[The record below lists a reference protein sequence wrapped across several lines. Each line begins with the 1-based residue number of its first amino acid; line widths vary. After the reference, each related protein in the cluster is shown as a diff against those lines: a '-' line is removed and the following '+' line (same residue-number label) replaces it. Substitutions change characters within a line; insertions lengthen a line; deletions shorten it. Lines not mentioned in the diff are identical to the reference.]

1 MLLDGRLMTR
11 PNWDQT
17 WMEMAI
23 SMSKRSRCVNRQV
36 GAVIV
41 TKENRPM
48 AVGYNGPPANWSG
61 AREDVSVQIHF
72 GTRYIEEVTTKNST
86 CGEFC
91 PRGGASKDDRTTSY
105 SNCVSVHAEANA
117 LLFADRRDYEGGT
130 IYVTNPCCWDCAKL
144 VANSGVARVVV
155 QMSEVDGHYDN
166 DASLKFIKE
175 CGIEVD
181 VIEAKNE

>member
-1 MLLDGRLMTR
+1 
-11 PNWDQT
+11 
-17 WMEMAI
+17 MAVAI
-23 SMSKRSRCVNRQV
+23 DMSKRSRCVNRQV

-48 AVGYNGPPANWSG
+48 AVGYNGPPANF
-61 AREDVSVQIHF
+61 DDKNNLIHF
-72 GTRYIEEVTTKNST
+72 ASSNNEYKKLDG
-86 CGEFC
+86 CADFC
-91 PRGGASKDDRTTSY
+91 SRGASSERGTSY

-155 QMSEVDGHYDN
+155 QVSEVDSHYN
-166 DASLKFIKE
+166 NKSSLDFIKG
-175 CGIEVD
+175 CGIKVD
-181 VIEAKNE
+181 TVSSTHD

>member
-1 MLLDGRLMTR
+1 MTR
-11 PNWDQT
+11 PNWDET
-17 WMEMAI
+17 WMAVATA
-23 SMSKRSRCVNRQV
+23 MSKRSKCVNRQV

-48 AVGYNGPPANWSG
+48 AVGYNGAPANFNIKSNLL
-61 AREDVSVQIHF
+61 HF
-72 GTRYIEEVTTKNST
+72 GSEQNLASANNS
-86 CGEFC
+86 CDGFC
-91 PRGGASKDDRTTSY
+91 PRGGSSERGTSY

-144 VANSGVARVVV
+144 VSNSGVSRVVV

-166 DASLKFIKE
+166 DTSLEFIRS
-175 CGIEVD
+175 CGITVD
-181 VIEAKNE
+181 TVSSKNDHD

>member
-1 MLLDGRLMTR
+1 MTTR

-17 WMEMAI
+17 WMAVAV
-23 SMSKRSRCVNRQV
+23 SMSKRSKCVNRQV

-48 AVGYNGPPANWSG
+48 AVGYNGPPANWSDG
-61 AREDVSVQIHF
+61 QERVTVKMQYF
-72 GTRYIEEVTTKNST
+72 GNIYSEEVVESNTT
-86 CGEFC
+86 CAEFC
-91 PRGGASKDDRTTSY
+91 PRGGSSERGTTY

-117 LLFADRRDYEGGT
+117 LLFADRRDYQGGT

-144 VANSGVARVVV
+144 VSNSGVSRVVV

-166 DASLKFIKE
+166 DASLKLIRE
-175 CGIEVD
+175 CGITVDILELEV
-181 VIEAKNE
+181 

>member
-1 MLLDGRLMTR
+1 MTR

-17 WMEMAI
+17 WMSVAVA
-23 SMSKRSRCVNRQV
+23 MSKRSKCVNRQV

-48 AVGYNGPPANWSG
+48 AVGYNGAPAKWSG
-61 AREDVSVQIHF
+61 AHEDTAVSVHF
-72 GTRYIEEVTTKNST
+72 GSAYVEETTTKNTT
-86 CGEFC
+86 CAEFC
-91 PRGGASKDDRTTSY
+91 PRGGSSERGTSY

-117 LLFADRRDYEGGT
+117 LLFADRRDYQGGT

-144 VANSGVARVVV
+144 VSNSGVSRVVV

-166 DASLKFIKE
+166 DASLKLFRE
-175 CGIEVD
+175 CGITVDILKLEV
-181 VIEAKNE
+181 

>member
-1 MLLDGRLMTR
+1 MPR
-11 PNWDQT
+11 PTWDET
-17 WMEMAI
+17 WMNVAKSMAA
-23 SMSKRSRCVNRQV
+23 RSRCVNRQV

-48 AVGYNGPPANWSG
+48 AVGYNGPPASWDK
-61 AREDVSVQIHF
+61 AQDTETIITHF
-72 GTRYIEEVTTKNST
+72 GNLRPGVAVKNQLT
-86 CGEFC
+86 CEDFC
-91 PRGGASKDDRTTSY
+91 PRGGSSERGTSY

-144 VANSGVARVVV
+144 VSNSGVTRVVV

-166 DASLKFIKE
+166 DASLDLIRS
-175 CGIEVD
+175 CGITVD
-181 VIEAKNE
+181 VVEKSYD

>member
-1 MLLDGRLMTR
+1 MTR

-17 WMEMAI
+17 WMSVAV
-23 SMSKRSRCVNRQV
+23 SMSKRSKCVNRQV

-48 AVGYNGPPANWSG
+48 AVGYNGAPANFNS
-61 AREDVSVQIHF
+61 EPNITHF
-72 GTRYIEEVTTKNST
+72 ASEAQPTSAG
-86 CGEFC
+86 CDGFC
-91 PRGGASKDDRTTSY
+91 PRGGSNDRGTSY

-166 DASLKFIKE
+166 ESSLRFISS
-175 CGIEVD
+175 CGIKVDTIHLEV
-181 VIEAKNE
+181 